1 MSDSYPNGAR
11 MARELHRL
19 KLNDGPPMV
28 LYTIKTDGTEFKVT
42 AAFAMNPLLGGE
54 IVDRRIETLEAQL
67 KASASRIEA
76 LEAGIDEPC
85 TSDCRRRIDN
95 LKAKY
100 AAALGKVNELRAG
113 GNDKWE
119 LYKADIW
126 IAWNDLENAFSD
138 F

>member
-1 MSDSYPNGAR
+1 M
-11 MARELHRL
+11 
-19 KLNDGPPMV
+19 
-28 LYTIKTDGTEFKVT
+28 
-42 AAFAMNPLLGGE
+42 
-54 IVDRRIETLEAQL
+54 DRRIETLEAQL
-67 KASASRIEA
+67 KASQSMIKE

-100 AAALGKVNELRAG
+100 AAARGKVDELKAA

-126 IAWNDLENAFSD
+126 IAWNELENAFSD